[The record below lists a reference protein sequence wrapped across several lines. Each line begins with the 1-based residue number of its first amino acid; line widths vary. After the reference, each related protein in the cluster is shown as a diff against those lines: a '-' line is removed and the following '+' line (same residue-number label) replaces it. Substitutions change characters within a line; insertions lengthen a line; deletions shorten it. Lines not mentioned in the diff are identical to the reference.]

1 MKRAASP
8 PPTDYCEDDE
18 LYEAILLSLSKPADA
33 LATFTEEM
41 HMAAALT
48 LSQRQNQP
56 PGPFDRLIKL
66 GGSIVADLIVPVL
79 VAHGSWRNLS
89 SFLSVNSHLFTQL
102 YPAVKARH
110 RSQMMKW
117 DVVSKFIV
125 FKHYRRVG
133 HNEWRRYA
141 RDESRLICGAVC
153 CVIETDWDGA
163 FTANSRLYIRE
174 EIEPRYDRSG
184 TNYAY
189 QERAGEAFV
198 DVDYIDQ
205 EEVNALMT
213 TWATI
218 KK

>member
-117 DVVSKFIV
+117 GRCLKVHRLQALSS
-125 FKHYRRVG
+125 RRSQRMAALRT
-133 HNEWRRYA
+133 RR
-141 RDESRLICGAVC
+141 ES
-153 CVIETDWDGA
+153 
-163 FTANSRLYIRE
+163 
-174 EIEPRYDRSG
+174 
-184 TNYAY
+184 
-189 QERAGEAFV
+189 V
-198 DVDYIDQ
+198 DLRRGVLCD
-205 EEVNALMT
+205 
-213 TWATI
+213 
-218 KK
+218 